1 MALKKTKRVKHH
13 KHKVKPHKSKRNKH
27 LSTHKKSKRNK
38 HFSLHKKSN
47 KHRRRK
53 SNRVQKGGFGPGSR
67 PLIGS
72 PWNATKGGDYYSY
85 NGPIGVGGTN
95 PYFGNLS
102 PSPQRTPGSLGG
114 ASFVQ
119 SGGSAVHPLIPQPLL
134 DGYRSVLGFTQD
146 LYNRYNGFRPPPSMS
161 PAVQDFQQP

>member
-1 MALKKTKRVKHH
+1 MALKKTKRVKHY
-13 KHKVKPHKSKRNKH
+13 KHKVKTHNTKRNKH
-27 LSTHKKSKRNK
+27 LSTR
-38 HFSLHKKSN
+38 KKSN

-53 SNRVQKGGFGPGSR
+53 SKRVQKGGFGPGAC

-102 PSPQRTPGSLGG
+102 PSPQRTFGSLGG

-146 LYNRYNGFRPPPSMS
+146 IYNRYNGFRPPPSMS
-161 PAVQDFQQP
+161 PADQDFQQS